1 MTLRTLSPEEL
12 TQLYQREMVEAFPPS
27 ELKPLSSML
36 DMMER
41 GCYDALALGPDA
53 SAYAM
58 MWREPAGRYVLLDY
72 LGTSSALRNQGLGSR
87 MLSALGEHYSQGIFA
102 ESEAPESGDPQEE
115 ELRRRR
121 LGFYGRNG
129 FVRLDYDCALFG
141 VHYRVLLRGG
151 TRADSRQVMEAHQA
165 IYRAYMPPNI
175 YRKYI
180 QIPLGPGEEPFPP
193 QRWTEE

>member
-12 TQLYQREMVEAFPPS
+12 TQLYHREMVEAFPPS

-36 DMMER
+36 DMMDR
-41 GCYDALALGPDA
+41 GCYDALALGSDA
-53 SAYAM
+53 QAYAM

-72 LGTSSALRNQGLGSR
+72 LGTSAKLRSRGLGSQ
-87 MLSALGEHYSQGIFA
+87 MLAALAGRYPEGIFA
-102 ESEAPESGDPQEE
+102 ESEAPESGDPREE

-121 LGFYGRNG
+121 LGFYARNG
-129 FVRLDYDCALFG
+129 FIRLDYDCALFG
-141 VHYRVLLRGG
+141 VHYQVLLQGG
-151 TRADSRQVMEAHQA
+151 TRADSHRVMETHQA
-165 IYRAYMPPNI
+165 IYQAYMPPHI

-180 QIPLGPGEEPFPP
+180 QIPLGPGEQPFPP